1 MKGRVL
7 RFSSF
12 SAIILA
18 ASVAAC
24 ADNSAGAKIFQRE
37 KCMDCHTM
45 KGRGGAVGPNLT
57 TVGARRNSAYIR
69 EQIRNPSSQNPN
81 TAMPSF
87 KDLSEQDMD
96 KLVEY
101 LSNRK

>member
-1 MKGRVL
+1 MTVHVL
-7 RFSSF
+7 RSASLP
-12 SAIILA
+12 AIILA
-18 ASVAAC
+18 ACIAAC

-45 KGRGGAVGPNLT
+45 KGKGGAVGPNLT
-57 TVGARRNSAYIR
+57 TVGARRDSAYIR
-69 EQIRNPSSQNPN
+69 QQIRNPSSHNLN

-87 KDLSEQDMD
+87 KDLPEQDLNA
-96 KLVEY
+96 LVEY